1 MKKLLLAIFVL
12 MSTIVGVGMFG
23 LPYVGVSSGFLI
35 MSGLLLLLTITMTV
49 IHLFYADIVLKTNK
63 NCRLP
68 GYAEEYLG
76 SKAKTIIGI
85 FVILGFYGSL
95 LVYIIVGG
103 NFLGIILS
111 QFINLPLI
119 YFNLIFFAIGSV
131 AIYFGLKLISG
142 LDLLMG
148 VFLIAI
154 IFIFFVLGYGNIKL
168 TNLTVVNWRNMLV
181 PYGAILY
188 SLAGMSV
195 IPEIKEMFKKR
206 NAQKQY
212 KRAIV
217 CGTAIPGIMY
227 IIFIGIVIGLTG
239 SQTTEEAI
247 EGLANIIG
255 EKAVLFGSLFGFLA
269 TITSFFALGLSLKQ
283 TYVYDFKIKKGTAW
297 LLTCVV
303 PIVLFM
309 TGIHSFV
316 AVITVI
322 GAVMGLIECSAIILI
337 HQKITGK
344 KSWIKLLIV
353 LMFIVGFVY
362 TILNTI

>member
-1 MKKLLLAIFVL
+1 MKKFLLATFVL

-23 LPYVGVSSGFLI
+23 LPYVGARSGFLI
-35 MSGLLLLLTITMTV
+35 TGGLLLLLTMIMIT
-49 IHLFYADIVLKTNK
+49 IHLFYAEIVLKTNK

-76 SKAKTIIGI
+76 KRAKTIIGI

-103 NFLGIILS
+103 NFLGMVLS

-119 YFNLIFFAIGSV
+119 CFNLIFFIIGSI
-131 AIYFGLKLISG
+131 AIYSGLKLISG
-142 LDLLMG
+142 LDMLMG
-148 VFLIAI
+148 LFLIVI
-154 IFIFFVLGYGNIKL
+154 IFIFLILGYDNIKL
-168 TNLTVVNWRNMLV
+168 TNLTVINWQNILV

-195 IPEIKEMFKKR
+195 IPEIKEMFKR
-206 NAQKQY
+206 GNIRKQY
-212 KRAIV
+212 RRVIV
-217 CGTAIPGIMY
+217 WGTAIPGIMY
-227 IIFIGIVIGLTG
+227 LIFTGIVIGLTG

-247 EGLANIIG
+247 DGLAGIIG
-255 EKAVLFGSLFGFLA
+255 GKAVLFGSLFGFLA

-283 TYVYDFKIKKGTAW
+283 TYIYDFKIKKGAAW

-303 PIVLFM
+303 PIILFVS
-309 TGIHSFV
+309 GVHSFV
-316 AVITVI
+316 VVITVI
-322 GAVMGLIECSAIILI
+322 GAIMGLIECSAIVFM
-337 HQKITGK
+337 HQKMTGK

-353 LMFIVGFVY
+353 LMFVIGFMY
-362 TILNTI
+362 TIINIL